1 MKEKLKK
8 FNLSNIVP
16 IIKASLIGVVVS
28 ILLVLLFAFVLK
40 FVDLSSGT
48 ISFVD
53 QIIKILSILVAVI
66 MLNREGMEGLLFK
79 ALFVG
84 AVYSVITFVV
94 FSILNGG
101 VNFSVAILTDIVFS
115 ALVGGVVAIL
125 LNIIKK
131 SSGVTTI
138 F

>member
-1 MKEKLKK
+1 MKEKLKQI
-8 FNLSNIVP
+8 NLATITTVLKS
-16 IIKASLIGVVVS
+16 SLIGVIVS

-40 FVDLSSGT
+40 FVDLSAGT

-53 QIIKILSILVAVI
+53 QIIKVLSIAVAVI
-66 MLNREGMEGLLFK
+66 LLNRQNNGNLLAK
-79 ALFVG
+79 SLFVG
-84 AVYSVITFVV
+84 AVYSVLTFVV

-101 VNFSVAILTDIVFS
+101 INFSLAIFTDIVFS

-131 SSGVTTI
+131 K
-138 F
+138 

>member
-8 FNLSNIVP
+8 LNLGSIVNIL
-16 IIKASLIGVVVS
+16 KASLIGVVIS

-40 FVDLSSGT
+40 FVDLNSGM
-48 ISFVD
+48 ISLVD
-53 QIIKILSILVAVI
+53 QVIKIISVFIAVAILNKA
-66 MLNREGMEGLLFK
+66 NGEGLLLK
-79 ALFVG
+79 GLLTG
-84 AVYSVITFVV
+84 AMYSIITFIV

-101 VNFSVAILTDIVFS
+101 INLGLGILTDIAFS

-131 SSGVTTI
+131 K
-138 F
+138 